1 MEFVI
6 EYQRTGSGELS
17 QKYIVKLTG
26 MGLELLSRCIKS
38 LLEKRE
44 LTHTYNRAIY
54 IPFKGTYS

>member
-6 EYQRTGSGELS
+6 EHQRTGSGELS

-38 LLEKRE
+38 LLEKK
-44 LTHTYNRAIY
+44 TNTYL
-54 IPFKGTYS
+54 